1 MTKCFFDNA
10 KLVTKNSFLSNA
22 GPKFTPSSNHFDTGE
37 KLIITS
43 SVTKDVYIRPCIL
56 LIRHHMQ
63 IYTSTSGLFTR
74 ILVVRNSFF
83 NHNWWLK
90 RFCFEI
96 KKCLGFVHHY
106 SLLGCFQNKEIDSKK
121 TLLKRQYTNGSTKEQ
136 QFLNKGSS
144 KLYCSHREKK

>member
-1 MTKCFFDNA
+1 MAFFSTFSKLLLVNRFFNRIMFRTNGFMTNFFFDNT
-10 KLVTKNSFLSNA
+10 KLPTENISICCFLSNP
-22 GPKFTPSSNHFDTGE
+22 GPKFTPSSNRLDTGE

-43 SVTKDVYIRPCIL
+43 SVTKDVYIRPCIS

-90 RFCFEI
+90 RFY
-96 KKCLGFVHHY
+96 V
-106 SLLGCFQNKEIDSKK
+106 SK
-121 TLLKRQYTNGSTKEQ
+121 
-136 QFLNKGSS
+136 
-144 KLYCSHREKK
+144 

>member
-1 MTKCFFDNA
+1 MAFFSTFSKLLLVNRFFNRTMFRTNGFMTNFFFDNT
-10 KLVTKNSFLSNA
+10 KLPTENISICCFLSNP
-22 GPKFTPSSNHFDTGE
+22 GPKFTPSSNRLDTSE

-43 SVTKDVYIRPCIL
+43 SVTKDVYIRPCIS

-90 RFCFEI
+90 RFY
-96 KKCLGFVHHY
+96 V
-106 SLLGCFQNKEIDSKK
+106 SK
-121 TLLKRQYTNGSTKEQ
+121 
-136 QFLNKGSS
+136 
-144 KLYCSHREKK
+144 